1 MGFGRGDGTELHLS
15 EQQIS
20 EFREAF
26 SLFDKDGD
34 GHVTKAELQ
43 IVMESLGQKPT
54 DEDLT
59 QMIAEV
65 DDDNS
70 GEIEFEEARARPPD
84 LLSPRCAH
92 ATVTP
97 HIFSTAV
104 LQADVQE
111 HEHGGGRVD
120 AARGVQDPRPGR
132 LRLHHRLRAEERLE
146 CLQHVGRGD

>member
-1 MGFGRGDGTELHLS
+1 MGRGGGFGRGFGRGGDGRELQLS

-70 GEIEFEEARARPPD
+70 GEIEFEEARARPPYV
-84 LLSPRCAH
+84 LSQMCACNRER
-92 ATVTP
+92 P
-97 HIFSTAV
+97 HLFFRRSFAS
-104 LQADVQE
+104 
-111 HEHGGGRVD
+111 
-120 AARGVQDPRPGR
+120 
-132 LRLHHRLRAEERLE
+132 
-146 CLQHVGRGD
+146 